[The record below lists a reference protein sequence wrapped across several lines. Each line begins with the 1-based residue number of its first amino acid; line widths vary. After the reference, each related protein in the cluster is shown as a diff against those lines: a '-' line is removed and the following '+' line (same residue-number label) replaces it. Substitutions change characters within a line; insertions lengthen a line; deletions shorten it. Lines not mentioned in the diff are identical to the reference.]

1 MIGRFF
7 VVGMF
12 MMINLGLAVGMMFA
26 ALFLLRPL
34 LVRILSPGQRVAL
47 WVVGWIS
54 LYSPSF
60 YGLLSLV
67 HILPVTFRDLITGR
81 VKDGGWTT
89 SIPAYL
95 PMDYHGAGVYHLSLP
110 GGAVVP
116 VEIGEGIAGAA
127 ALLCLGVLVLG
138 IVFSCRQDRRLK
150 ELLHRGE
157 LLGGEEALT
166 KHVLQEETRKIQIR
180 LVEGLP
186 TSFLTSRGWLGSVE
200 YVICLQR
207 ELSPEQRALVLR
219 HELEHIRL
227 GHLWFKGG
235 PTWGYF
241 SIGGTR

>member
-95 PMDYHGAGVYHLSLP
+95 PMDYHGAGCTICP
-110 GGAVVP
+110 CP
-116 VEIGEGIAGAA
+116 AGRW
-127 ALLCLGVLVLG
+127 
-138 IVFSCRQDRRLK
+138 CRWK
-150 ELLHRGE
+150 SGRG
-157 LLGGEEALT
+157 
-166 KHVLQEETRKIQIR
+166 
-180 LVEGLP
+180 
-186 TSFLTSRGWLGSVE
+186 
-200 YVICLQR
+200 
-207 ELSPEQRALVLR
+207 
-219 HELEHIRL
+219 
-227 GHLWFKGG
+227 
-235 PTWGYF
+235 
-241 SIGGTR
+241 